1 MRFISKSL
9 RNLSRLRLRSC
20 GGMRSRILLRAANVK
35 AAQQPILAPSSG
47 RNSACTKYALQYLQF
62 CTDLFTIF

>member
-1 MRFISKSL
+1 
-9 RNLSRLRLRSC
+9 
-20 GGMRSRILLRAANVK
+20 MRSRILLRAANVK